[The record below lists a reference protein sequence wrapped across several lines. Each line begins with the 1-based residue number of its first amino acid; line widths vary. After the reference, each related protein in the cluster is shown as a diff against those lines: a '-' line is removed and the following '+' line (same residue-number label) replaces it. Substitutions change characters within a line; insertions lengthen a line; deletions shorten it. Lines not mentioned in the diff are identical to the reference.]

1 MFSLRRFIKSVKDAF
16 RGLRVTFKN
25 EQNFRIQIL
34 IGLLVIILA
43 FIFPL
48 KVWEVILLIVLMML
62 VLVMELLNTA
72 LEYFTDLLK
81 PRLHHYVYLIKDIM
95 AAAVFLTAAGSAIIG
110 LIIFLP
116 HFIKLFE

>member
-95 AAAVFLTAAGSAIIG
+95 AAAVFLTAVGSAVIG